1 MYVKIE
7 NTKNGYILDD
17 LTTFDEFGKLL
28 KNHKKVKC
36 IICNETT
43 ANRIIE
49 KYLFKI
55 WFNRRP
61 NITIRKSLENGE
73 IYINGYF

>member
-17 LTTFDEFGKLL
+17 LTTSDEFGKLL

-36 IICNETT
+36 IICNKTT
-43 ANRIIE
+43 AKRIKE
-49 KYLFKI
+49 KYLFKM
-55 WFNRRP
+55 WFNRP
-61 NITIRKSLENGE
+61 NVTIRKSLENGE
-73 IYINGYF
+73 IYINGCF